1 MNSPQNRINAI
12 EKEIDETKYLLQQ
25 NTHKIVERDSHL
37 DDIEHKSAG
46 LMLNANTFKRK
57 TKTLKRNNCVS
68 YYLPTI
74 IIVLFFF
81 IIIVILIS
89 KAKK

>member
-1 MNSPQNRINAI
+1 MNSPPNSIKAI

-25 NTHKIVERDSHL
+25 NTQKIVERDSHL

-57 TKTLKRNNCVS
+57 AKTLKTNKCFS

-74 IIVLFFF
+74 LIVLFFF
-81 IIIVILIS
+81 IIIIIILSRS
-89 KAKK
+89 KN